1 MNQNCCVPTKNWGI
15 VISRKG
21 LLSFACSLFDRTKQ
35 QILLTQAAE
44 CYNRSVR
51 AARHLHPSSVTGVLV
66 NLATVLEEQ
75 HKPQEAEQMYKRAIA
90 QWRPPGPDSTEKS
103 LIYSNLA
110 RAWYDYARLQI
121 KRGLFSVALD
131 YLQLAFQND
140 CLSGQVDDLVR
151 TSSVMGDV
159 MLEMAGRGVG
169 VDVWESRMESLV
181 NELSQREKGSTNHE
195 RKEIREACDYLHHLS
210 AVFGKWLKWEQVWK
224 TLNPGELCR
233 IVIEAMESPPYPYSL
248 LRSILS
254 SLTPID
260 SSLSVLVD
268 ESAVD
273 VSPPQL
279 REWVTVSTVDVSTEG
294 QDFNQGIS
302 LLPKPPR
309 FLSLSCVLP
318 RPSPASV
325 LSSLKQ
331 KIQKRLSFPA
341 EPSSCAGDVSMK
353 LNEAARL
360 RDLLATMY
368 PDVKMSG
375 NVDENEDDDNDVILL
390 RKIRRNRENEK
401 QNDSGMVSA
410 TFLQTVNRGN
420 SRFSRIRK
428 RSNEV
433 FRQQFEEPPPQPEKR
448 KLVEKEKPAKRAKL
462 TEPPSPVDVP
472 VLKEVR
478 IETNIVFC
486 GNRESY
492 EDVIPAEYVSDDGYI
507 RTLLT
512 GHLKKKFVV
521 LLL

>member
-1 MNQNCCVPTKNWGI
+1 
-15 VISRKG
+15 
-21 LLSFACSLFDRTKQ
+21 
-35 QILLTQAAE
+35 
-44 CYNRSVR
+44 
-51 AARHLHPSSVTGVLV
+51 
-66 NLATVLEEQ
+66 
-75 HKPQEAEQMYKRAIA
+75 
-90 QWRPPGPDSTEKS
+90 
-103 LIYSNLA
+103 
-110 RAWYDYARLQI
+110 
-121 KRGLFSVALD
+121 
-131 YLQLAFQND
+131 
-140 CLSGQVDDLVR
+140 
-151 TSSVMGDV
+151 
-159 MLEMAGRGVG
+159 
-169 VDVWESRMESLV
+169 
-181 NELSQREKGSTNHE
+181 
-195 RKEIREACDYLHHLS
+195 
-210 AVFGKWLKWEQVWK
+210 
-224 TLNPGELCR
+224 
-233 IVIEAMESPPYPYSL
+233 
-248 LRSILS
+248 
-254 SLTPID
+254 
-260 SSLSVLVD
+260 
-268 ESAVD
+268 
-273 VSPPQL
+273 
-279 REWVTVSTVDVSTEG
+279 
-294 QDFNQGIS
+294 
-302 LLPKPPR
+302 
-309 FLSLSCVLP
+309 
-318 RPSPASV
+318 
-325 LSSLKQ
+325 
-331 KIQKRLSFPA
+331 
-341 EPSSCAGDVSMK
+341 MK

-368 PDVKMSG
+368 PDIKKGG